1 MSVGRL
7 CAHEGSSL
15 LEVLVAL
22 VLVALAMVGA
32 LACQLQAVT
41 VERFTAERERALVI
55 AASVAESMRD
65 EHSGS
70 NALSRWQAYAAAVLP
85 GAEISIV
92 DRLPGVALVA
102 VRWAAQNP
110 PSKTSFFTR
119 EGCMAEPV
127 TAGRACAAVP
137 FVR

>member
-15 LEVLVAL
+15 LEVLIAL

-32 LACQLQAVT
+32 VASQLQAVT
-41 VERFTAERERALVI
+41 VERFTADRERALVI
-55 AASVAESMRD
+55 ATSLAEAMRD
-65 EHSGS
+65 ERSGS
-70 NALSRWQAYAAAVLP
+70 HALPRWQAYAAAMLP

-92 DRLPGVALVA
+92 DRAPGVALVV
-102 VRWAAQNP
+102 VRWAAQRP
-110 PSKTSFFTR
+110 HSLTSFLAR
-119 EGCMAEPV
+119 DGCMAEPV